1 MDENTVT
8 GKLVNGGNP
17 QELSREIIGA
27 LAETGKFGYQATFD
41 ETGGQDDQLTID
53 FTCKSRKQA
62 LIIPGCVW
70 RHRGGIRQ
78 TIIDELKI

>member
-1 MDENTVT
+1 VT

-17 QELSREIIGA
+17 QDVSREIIGA
-27 LAETGKFGYQATFD
+27 LAEAGKFGYQATFD

-53 FTCKSRKQA
+53 FACKSKQQT
-62 LIIPGCVW
+62 LMIPGWGW

-78 TIIDELKI
+78 TIIDDLNI